1 MAQRA
6 QEAEGDPLQVIHS
19 ITGRWPVRVASAVD
33 PGRPQRLHRIF
44 ASVAAGRSTGRLLL
58 STG

>member
-1 MAQRA
+1 MAQCA
-6 QEAEGDPLQVIHS
+6 QETERDPLQVIHS

-33 PGRPQRLHRIF
+33 PGRPQRLLF
-44 ASVAAGRSTGRLLL
+44 ASVAAGRSAGRLLL